1 VSAIRGELL
10 DFWFVRKGDMDSSL
24 ATATAAALGSLLG
37 ASASIVTTCITQR
50 TQTTRAQMDGKMRDR
65 QSLYGEFITEAS
77 RLTVEALSHSL
88 EQPETFVKLYGI
100 LGRIRLMATKPV
112 LAAAEA
118 CCRQIVDLY
127 SKPNM
132 TIEQIR
138 LALERERLDPLKD
151 FSAVCRTEL
160 LHITAGA

>member
-1 VSAIRGELL
+1 
-10 DFWFVRKGDMDSSL
+10 MDSTFI
-24 ATATAAALGSLLG
+24 TATAAVLGSLVG
-37 ASASIVTTCITQR
+37 AAASIITTLITQR
-50 TQTTRAQMDGKMRDR
+50 TLTARAQIDGKLRDLEA
-65 QSLYGEFITEAS
+65 LYGEFITEAS
-77 RLTVEALSHSL
+77 RLTMEAMSHSL

-100 LGRIRLMATKPV
+100 VGRIRLVATDSI

-118 CCRQIVDLY
+118 CCGRIVDLY

-138 LALERERLDPLKD
+138 VAIEQERLDPLRD

-160 LHITAGA
+160 LDIAAAT

>member
-1 VSAIRGELL
+1 MIGPAALRRET
-10 DFWFVRKGDMDSSL
+10 MDSSL
-24 ATATAAALGSLLG
+24 ITAIAAALGSLLG
-37 ASASIVTTCITQR
+37 AAASIGTTWITQR
-50 TQTTRAQMDGKMRDR
+50 TQTARAQTEGKLRER
-65 QSLYGEFITEAS
+65 ESLYGEFITEAS
-77 RLTVEALSHSL
+77 RLTMEAMSHSL

-100 LGRIRLMATKPV
+100 LGRIRLVATDPV

-118 CCRQIVDLY
+118 CCGRIVDLY

-138 LALERERLDPLKD
+138 VAIERERLDPVKD

-160 LHITAGA
+160 LDIAAGT